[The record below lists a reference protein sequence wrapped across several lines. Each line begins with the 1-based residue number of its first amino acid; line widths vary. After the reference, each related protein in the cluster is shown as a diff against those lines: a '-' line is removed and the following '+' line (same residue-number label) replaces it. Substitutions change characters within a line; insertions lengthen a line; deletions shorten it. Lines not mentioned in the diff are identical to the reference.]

1 MEHATPQNLKK
12 KEPIPIEV
20 WSRCW
25 QVMLEMLGDRGWTHL
40 VPSASVETLHT
51 QYLHAKSLVVLLLSA
66 TAQSP
71 SLGCSFCGADECK
84 LSVFICLSG
93 NFTSPAMQHIETLRH
108 GIGHLLVLFQ
118 DKVTATLR
126 EDFFRPQRYE
136 LELKHFAQLYVN
148 VARHRLVPPHRRLSL
163 AEESEILDK
172 YRCAK
177 NKFPS
182 ILVTDPVVRY
192 YNFPVGSLIE
202 IQRPY
207 VYYRH
212 VVLAAAKTNYE
223 KFFSD

>member
-20 WSRCW
+20 WSRCG
-25 QVMLEMLGDRGWTHL
+25 QVMLEMLADRGWTHL

-163 AEESEILDK
+163 AEESETLDK

-182 ILVTDPVVRY
+182 ILVTDPVVRF

-212 VVLAAAKTNYE
+212 VVLAPAKTNYE

>member
-1 MEHATPQNLKK
+1 
-12 KEPIPIEV
+12 
-20 WSRCW
+20 
-25 QVMLEMLGDRGWTHL
+25 MLEMLSDRGWTHL
-40 VPSASVETLHT
+40 VPSASVEILHT

-66 TAQSP
+66 TRPQAASATGLAP
-71 SLGCSFCGADECK
+71 ACGFCGADECK

-148 VARHRLVPPHRRLSL
+148 VSRHRLVPPHRRLL
-163 AEESEILDK
+163 PAEESEILNK
-172 YRCAK
+172 YRVAK
-177 NKFPS
+177 NKYPS

-202 IQRPY
+202 IQRPH

>member
-25 QVMLEMLGDRGWTHL
+25 QVMLEMLADRGWTHL
-40 VPSASVETLHT
+40 VPSASVET

-163 AEESEILDK
+163 AEESETLDK

-182 ILVTDPVVRY
+182 ILVTDPVVRF

-212 VVLAAAKTNYE
+212 VVLAPAKTNYE